1 MLKNLI
7 RNKKIIGWAE
17 WLQLPQLGLPV
28 IKAKVDTGARTSALH
43 AFNITPYQKRNG
55 EDWVKFQIHPLQGN
69 ADLTITC
76 RARVVD
82 ERLVTDSGGKSERR
96 YVIETLAYIANTE
109 QYIEIT
115 LTNRE
120 KMAYRMLL
128 GRQAISK
135 FGLLVNPGQST
146 LLQKI
151 KPSVAREIY
160 TRFSRLDTPVTR
172 LGKRLNLRKKILKE
186 SK

>member
-1 MLKNLI
+1 MPMLKHLI
-7 RNKKIIGWAE
+7 KSKKIIGWAE

-43 AFNITPYQKRNG
+43 AFNITPYQKRG
-55 EDWVKFQIHPLQGN
+55 EKWVKFQIHPLHGN
-69 ADLTITC
+69 ADLTVTC

-96 YVIETLAYIANTE
+96 YVIETLAYIANME
-109 QYIEIT
+109 QYVEVT

-160 TRFSRLDTPVTR
+160 HRFSRLDTPPARSTS
-172 LGKRLNLRKKILKE
+172 RKIFKE
-186 SK
+186 TP